1 MPFSNLQ
8 GLLAAIPA
16 ILLAITFHEFA
27 HGKVAAILGDRT
39 AEFQGRL
46 TLNPLAHL
54 DPVGTLLLVVA
65 GFGWAKPVQV
75 DPRQLQG
82 DPKKGMMYV
91 ALAGPL
97 MNLILGYLSAVALNL
112 LIRTGYSG
120 GAAPFLQQ
128 FLYLLLFY
136 NVVLAI
142 FNLLPIP
149 PLDGSKILAGLLP
162 YRYQSILDILE
173 RYGFIILIVLIMTNV
188 TRVIIGQPVRII
200 VELFVYLSSI
210 AF

>member
-1 MPFSNLQ
+1 MPFGNLQ

-16 ILLAITFHEFA
+16 ILVAITFHEFA
-27 HGKVAAILGDRT
+27 HGKVAALLGDKT

-54 DPVGTLLLVVA
+54 DPVGTLLLIVA

-75 DPRQLQG
+75 DPGQFRG
-82 DPKKGMMYV
+82 NKKKGMMYV

-97 MNLILGYLSAVALNL
+97 MNLVLGYLSAVALTL

-120 GAAPFLQQ
+120 GGAAYLQQ
-128 FLYLLLFY
+128 FLYLMLFY

-149 PLDGSKILAGLLP
+149 PLDGSKILGGLLP
-162 YRYQSILDILE
+162 YKYHGILDTLE
-173 RYGFIILIVLIMTNV
+173 RYGFIILLVLIMTNI
-188 TRVIIGQPVRII
+188 TGIIIGQPVRAI
-200 VELFVYLSSI
+200 VKLFISLSSF